1 MNIKPVT
8 DSAYKTQTAE
18 YTALKPLIA
27 AMHSNNDKLP
37 DNSLPVNTQGTIQE
51 NADKAAKVNVVTY
64 NAHGI
69 LKSENPNS
77 LLGYA

>member
-1 MNIKPVT
+1 MTIDT
-8 DSAYKTQTAE
+8 TYKTQTAE

-27 AMHSNNDKLP
+27 AMNANNDTLP
-37 DNSLPVNTQGTIQE
+37 KNALPINTQGTIQE
-51 NADKAAKVNVVTY
+51 NADNQVKVNVVTY

-69 LKSENPNS
+69 LKSKNPNS

>member
-1 MNIKPVT
+1 MTINT
-8 DSAYKTQTAE
+8 EYKSQVND

-27 AMHSNNDKLP
+27 AMQSNNDRSP
-37 DNSLPVNTQGTIQE
+37 SNSLPSNTNGTIQE
-51 NADKAAKVNVVTY
+51 NADKQSKSSIVTY

-69 LKSENPNS
+69 LKSSDPNS

>member
-1 MNIKPVT
+1 MTINT
-8 DSAYKTQTAE
+8 EYKSQVSE

-27 AMHSNNDKLP
+27 AMQSGNDRNP
-37 DNSLPVNTQGTIQE
+37 SNSLPSNTNGTIQE
-51 NADKAAKVNVVTY
+51 NADKESKPSVTVY

-69 LKSENPNS
+69 LKSSNPNS